1 MFRVIAIVF
10 GVVLAAGLVG
20 FGLALPTG
28 FKTVHPALLAEAG
41 EGTASVTDLAEI
53 FLDGNLTGPAELFAR
68 VLPEGS
74 VDREQILAAV
84 AEMEERFPRYRLL
97 GGPDPYLDVFFEA
110 GVNFPTDDPR
120 VMRLF
125 AASAVRRQVLSIL
138 GVSPNRF
145 VESVLQTRA
154 MTPLQRFMPVETG
167 GGAPLEAS
175 VLTTALL
182 AQANYFDPL
191 MARSLQAT
199 ATRAAAGELR
209 AVDSMEVFL
218 LGMVSAGNRTNWR
231 QLTQWA
237 ATCDTLDDF
246 ARTGALARAF
256 SDEFPLLYT
265 AVVMSENPSGVA
277 DYIDLYGND
286 RGWDDLRLA
295 VDHGRGAVLYLL
307 DRGDPLFR
315 PHLLRRGLDRLL
327 LVAGIGDPAPLLAKW
342 VFANSTLAKITV
354 FAVFFLAGLV
364 AALTLQGIF
373 PVGGREFAG
382 RWDLFSVLRYFGIA
396 AIVMLIAAYFAE
408 PQMFSEQAEQTTFL
422 NIEFTIASPAEIIQE
437 ETMAHPS
444 IDQVTLL
451 VLLIFFL
458 VQLVIYA
465 VCLIKIT
472 QIRRQSVSADLKIKL
487 IENEENLFDTGLYV
501 GLAGTVAALIMLA
514 FGIVQASLIAAYAS
528 TLFGIL
534 FVAILKICHVRP
546 LRRRF
551 LIEAEQW
558 GGR

>member
-1 MFRVIAIVF
+1 MFRILAVLFGGVLAIV
-10 GVVLAAGLVG
+10 LVG
-20 FGLALPTG
+20 FGLALPSG
-28 FKTVHPALLAEAG
+28 FKTVHPSLLREAG
-41 EGTASVTDLAEI
+41 KGTPTVAEMAEI
-53 FLDGNLTGPAELFAR
+53 FIDGSLTGPAELFAR

-74 VDREQILAAV
+74 PEQEALLASIAGLQ
-84 AEMEERFPRYRLL
+84 ERFPRYRVL
-97 GGPDPYLDVFFEA
+97 GGPDPYLDVFFES
-110 GVNFPTDDPR
+110 GVELPVDDTR
-120 VMRLF
+120 VMRMF
-125 AASAVRRQVLSIL
+125 AGSAARRQMLSIL
-138 GVSPNRF
+138 QVSPNRV
-145 VESVLQTRA
+145 VETVLETRS
-154 MTPLQRFMPVETG
+154 MTPLQRFLPVETG

-175 VLTTALL
+175 ILTTALL

-191 MARSLQAT
+191 MARSLRAT
-199 ATRAAAGELR
+199 ASRAMAGEMR
-209 AVDSMEVFL
+209 SVDSMEVFL
-218 LGMVSAGNRTNWR
+218 LGMVSAANRTNWR

-237 ATCDTLDDF
+237 ATCGTLDDL

-265 AVVMSENPSGVA
+265 AIVMSEDPAGVA
-277 DYIDLYGND
+277 DYIDMYGFE
-286 RGWDDLRLA
+286 RGWDDLRYA
-295 VDHGRGAVLYLL
+295 VGQGQGAVLYLL
-307 DRGDPLFR
+307 ERGDPLFR
-315 PHLLRRGLDRLL
+315 PHLMRRGMDRLF
-327 LVAGIGDPAPLLAKW
+327 AMIGIADPSSRFAEWVLAH
-342 VFANSTLAKITV
+342 ATLAKISV
-354 FAVFFLAGLV
+354 FALFFAAGL
-364 AALTLQGIF
+364 AFAMTLQGLF
-373 PVGGREFAG
+373 PVGGREHGG
-382 RWDLFSVLRYFGIA
+382 RWDLFSVLRYLGIA

-408 PQMFSEQAEQTTFL
+408 PQMFSEQAEQTSFL
-422 NIEFTIASPAEIIQE
+422 QIEFSIANPAEIIQE

-472 QIRRQSVSADLKIKL
+472 QIRRQSVSAELKIKL

-534 FVAILKICHVRP
+534 FVAVLKICHVRP

-551 LIEAEQW
+551 LMEAEQW
-558 GGR
+558 AGR